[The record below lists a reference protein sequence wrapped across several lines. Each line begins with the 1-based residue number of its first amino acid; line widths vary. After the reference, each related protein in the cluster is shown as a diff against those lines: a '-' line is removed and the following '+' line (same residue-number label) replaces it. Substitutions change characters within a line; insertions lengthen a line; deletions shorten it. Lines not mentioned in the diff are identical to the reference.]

1 MKDDV
6 RMTYRTRKG
15 IVLLH
20 VCGSDLLAA
29 TREAWEEC
37 PRIRPVPKIWAV
49 VWKLMEQ
56 GKTSQEIVETF
67 QSMLNRPETEVRER
81 FDRIFE
87 AMSEEGYLIQET
99 ERP

>member
-1 MKDDV
+1 
-6 RMTYRTRKG
+6 MTYRTRKG

-29 TREAWEEC
+29 TRE
-37 PRIRPVPKIWAV
+37 IWAV
-49 VWKLMEQ
+49 VWKLLEQ